1 MTDTPPTY
9 IHRNGCA
16 FCRHIRVMDARWR
29 CTHHTYPT
37 PTDWEDARDDD
48 SRCGWSGRYWEEVES
63 GPGPPSP

>member
-29 CTHHTYPT
+29 CTHQTYPT

-48 SRCGWSGRYWEEVES
+48 SRCGHSGRYWEEVDA
-63 GPGPPSP
+63 GGRGND